1 MKKNEPKKIFKHALA
16 FESTADVLKSNWDI
30 LDSSLYISYFM
41 NEAFSIELF
50 FKAII
55 NFENNNKKIP
65 QTHDLDKLFKELS
78 EESKKSIIE
87 YFDSDVF
94 DSDLN
99 QIESMYNLTLTK
111 DLVSLLEHYSNIF
124 VKVRYLYE
132 SPLTYPILFLKQL
145 RESVKKRCEELDF

>member
-1 MKKNEPKKIFKHALA
+1 MQLIETNKIYKHALA
-16 FESTADVLKSNWDI
+16 FESTADVLKSNWNI

-41 NEAFSIELF
+41 NEVFAIELF

-55 NFENNNKKIP
+55 NFENNSKKIP
-65 QTHDLDKLFKELS
+65 QTHHLDELYNHLS
-78 EESKKSIIE
+78 ERSKQSIIK
-87 YFDSDVF
+87 YFDSAVF

-99 QIESMYNLTLTK
+99 QIEAMYNLTLTK

-132 SPLTYPILFLKQL
+132 SPLTYPVLFLEQL